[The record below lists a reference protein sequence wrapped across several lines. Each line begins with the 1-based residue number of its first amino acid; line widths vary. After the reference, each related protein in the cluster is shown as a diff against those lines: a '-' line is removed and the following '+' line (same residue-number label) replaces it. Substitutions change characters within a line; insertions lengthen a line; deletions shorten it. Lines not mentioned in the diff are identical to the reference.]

1 MIHQFFRRQL
11 IAKNLKW
18 DQINIW
24 SWLANEH
31 ISGKCYLI
39 LVLKNNLQRFSSH
52 IKHDNVPQETLTFN
66 NYNNK
71 IQSAPARENMGFI
84 LDSKIDCK
92 QHIDHKIHKCNKI
105 IGIIDRLSITY
116 FQKLT
121 NIIQIFRWNFFED
134 YVDSVYYKPY
144 S

>member
-18 DQINIW
+18 DQINIC

-39 LVLKNNLQRFSSH
+39 LALPNKLQRFCSH
-52 IKHDNVPQETLTFN
+52 IKHDNVPQEPVALN

-71 IQSAPARENMGFI
+71 TQSAPTRKNKEFI
-84 LDSKIDCK
+84 LDSKIDSN
-92 QHIDHKIHKCNKI
+92 QHIDHKINKCNKVIEI
-105 IGIIDRLSITY
+105 INRLSITY

-121 NIIQIFRWNFFED
+121 NIIQIFCWNFFVD
-134 YVDSVYYKPY
+134 YVDSIYYKPY
-144 S
+144 N